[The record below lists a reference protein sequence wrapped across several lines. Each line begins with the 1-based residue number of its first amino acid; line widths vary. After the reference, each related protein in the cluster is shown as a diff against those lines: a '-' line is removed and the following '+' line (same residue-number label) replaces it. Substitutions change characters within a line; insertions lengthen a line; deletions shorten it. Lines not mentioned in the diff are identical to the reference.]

1 MRNKKILVVHSS
13 NDSYGASKI
22 FIQLLELLHNNYEL
36 FVVLPSNG
44 PLDRYLEKIKVKTY
58 YYNLGVLRKKYLN
71 FFGLI
76 NRFYRIIRSLF
87 FLSNLINK
95 NKIDLVYTNTSVI
108 WSSGIA
114 AKLCGIQSVY
124 HIHEIPYGSKLY
136 VSISRSLIYF
146 VSNKIICVSDSV
158 LNHWNKDFNS
168 SKIVK
173 IYNGIVCSEL
183 QTKKKDNKELI
194 FTNISRISPY
204 KGHKYLLK
212 IAKILIS
219 KKIKFK
225 FQIIGDCAPGYEKY
239 EQEIKEI
246 IKRNGLEN
254 YVFFLGFKKNALEY
268 LKSSNFLIHT
278 AVMPDPLPTVIFES
292 LLVNTPVIST
302 NLGGAVEILDNG
314 NCGLLIPVDD
324 PKKSSSLISQYIQ
337 DIELQKKH
345 LGDFKN
351 LYKKKFRVEIF
362 EKQIISQIEKT

>member
-1 MRNKKILVVHSS
+1 M
-13 NDSYGASKI
+13 
-22 FIQLLELLHNNYEL
+22 
-36 FVVLPSNG
+36 
-44 PLDRYLEKIKVKTY
+44 
-58 YYNLGVLRKKYLN
+58 
-71 FFGLI
+71 I

-146 VSNKIICVSDSV
+146 VSNRIICVSDSV

-183 QTKKKDNKELI
+183 QTKKKITKNLFSLI
-194 FTNISRISPY
+194 FLEFRLTS
-204 KGHKYLLK
+204 GHKYLLK

-246 IKRNGLEN
+246 IKRNGLKLCL
-254 YVFFLGFKKNALEY
+254 FFRFLKKML
-268 LKSSNFLIHT
+268 
-278 AVMPDPLPTVIFES
+278 
-292 LLVNTPVIST
+292 
-302 NLGGAVEILDNG
+302 
-314 NCGLLIPVDD
+314 
-324 PKKSSSLISQYIQ
+324 
-337 DIELQKKH
+337 
-345 LGDFKN
+345 
-351 LYKKKFRVEIF
+351 
-362 EKQIISQIEKT
+362 